1 MLALLL
7 IKSDLAEDDFF
18 ESRASASIK
27 SASDGENESICV
39 FRDCAGERS
48 AAHTEEVSISN
59 SCDVEVTDRDGV
71 NVVNPW
77 LAGKHVSASTS
88 ADLNIMVLW
97 KQKDLYCISM
107 KKNPFRLY
115 DG

>member
-48 AAHTEEVSISN
+48 AAHTEEVSVSN

-97 KQKDLYCISM
+97 KQKVLCCICM
-107 KKNPFRLY
+107 EKNPFRLY